1 MFFFYLYMPHG
12 LSSDYCR
19 RFQCALLVITY
30 LWKLQLVLCE
40 GYMFF
45 CMKLRTKSFTE
56 ISKRAN
62 ILLDSGFNARLSYFG
77 LAREGPKD
85 DRSYVTAE
93 IHRYTKLRS
102 SRIST
107 NTHWFNAKTRNF
119 LKHFGLFCSLPR
131 QVI

>member
-1 MFFFYLYMPHG
+1 
-12 LSSDYCR
+12 
-19 RFQCALLVITY
+19 
-30 LWKLQLVLCE
+30 
-40 GYMFF
+40 MFF

-93 IHRYTKLRS
+93 FTGTQSYAAPEYLLILIDS
-102 SRIST
+102 MQ
-107 NTHWFNAKTRNF
+107 
-119 LKHFGLFCSLPR
+119 KHEIF
-131 QVI
+131 